1 LFATLISIGSVLLEE
16 MTYRRY
22 SDWREVARLLL
33 YGLFEHFPDRQMTLI
48 WRLQGL
54 YQYLHGD
61 LVWREMK
68 RMGVSGRGKC
78 RRVRREATTVQTE
91 TRRPGVVNPAQTSQC
106 CKRIHA

>member
-1 LFATLISIGSVLLEE
+1 

-33 YGLFEHFPDRQMTLI
+33 YCLFEHFPDRQMTLI
-48 WRLQGL
+48 WRLQGI

-68 RMGVSGRGKC
+68 RMGVSGGQVPEGPQGSNHRTD
-78 RRVRREATTVQTE
+78 R
-91 TRRPGVVNPAQTSQC
+91 NAQARS
-106 CKRIHA
+106 R